1 MPESEPPTSIEA
13 QLFHTGV
20 RQYLQL
26 LIDNIKSHPNFKK
39 ETEGLNLSLLI
50 VIITPESLRKF
61 KIVDTYI
68 DLHIVDQHVEVDVD
82 IKPFKADVVLEAKW
96 TTWKGIVVGQ
106 EDLVDSLTT
115 EKIRIL
121 EGSDKLSFG
130 MINII
135 AESMKNAQ
143 WPLELIRL
151 IEPDTTT

>member
-1 MPESEPPTSIEA
+1 MPESEPSMSIEA

-26 LIDNIKSHPNFKK
+26 LIDNIKSHPDFKK
-39 ETEGLNLSLLI
+39 EAEGLDLSLSI

-61 KIVDTYI
+61 KIADTYI
-68 DLHIVDQHVEVDVD
+68 YLHIIDQHVELDVD
-82 IKPFKADVVLEAKW
+82 IKPFKVDVVLEAEW
-96 TTWKGIVVGQ
+96 ATWKGIVVGQ
-106 EDLVDSLTT
+106 GDLVDSLTT

-121 EGSDKLSFG
+121 EGTNKLSFG

-143 WPLELIRL
+143 WPPELIRL
-151 IEPDTTT
+151 IDPDTKI